1 MTRESP
7 GALLEIA
14 VDVAWRAGRVTLA
27 HFQTGVTAELKADQ
41 SFVTIA
47 DRESERLAREL
58 IEARFPHDGILGE
71 EFGETRSGAR
81 RRWVLDPIDGTNSF
95 VRGVP
100 LYGVLVGVEEEG
112 AAIVGVL
119 HFPALGETVCAAL
132 GEGCWWNGRRAR
144 VSECTRIG
152 DAVALTSDEE
162 SIQRHARAEGWNRLR
177 NRTRFT
183 RTWGDC
189 YGYALVATG
198 RAEVMVDAIVS
209 AWDTTAVRPVIQ
221 EAGGVF
227 TDWDGIA
234 SHTSGHAIAT
244 NAALAQEVRS
254 LLGGDA

>member
-7 GALLEIA
+7 GTLLELA
-14 VDVAWRAGRVTLA
+14 VDVAWRAGRLTLA

-47 DRESERLAREL
+47 DRESERVAREL

-71 EFGETRSGAR
+71 EFGETRAGAL
-81 RRWVLDPIDGTNSF
+81 RRWILDPIDGTNSF

-112 AAIVGVL
+112 VAVVGVL

-132 GEGCWWNGRRAR
+132 GEGCWWNGRRAL
-144 VSECTRIG
+144 VSDCSRLE
-152 DAVALTSDEE
+152 DAVALTSDAE
-162 SIQRHARAEGWNRLR
+162 SMQPHGRAEGWNRLR
-177 NRTRFT
+177 SRTRFT

-198 RAEVMVDAIVS
+198 RAEIMADPIMSV
-209 AWDTTAVRPVIQ
+209 WDTAAVRPVIQ
-221 EAGGVF
+221 ESGGVF
-227 TDWDGIA
+227 TDWNGID

-244 NAALAQEVRS
+244 NAALAKEVRS
-254 LLGGDA
+254 LLGDDS

>member
-7 GALLEIA
+7 ATLLELA
-14 VDVAWRAGRVTLA
+14 VTVAWRAGRVTLA

-47 DRESERLAREL
+47 DRESERVAREL

-112 AAIVGVL
+112 AAIAGVL

-132 GEGCWWNGRRAR
+132 GEGCWWNGRRAL
-144 VSECTRIG
+144 VSDCNKL
-152 DAVALTSDEE
+152 DAAVALTSDAENIE
-162 SIQRHARAEGWNRLR
+162 RHGRGEGWNRLR
-177 NRTRFT
+177 SRARFT

-198 RAEVMVDAIVS
+198 RAEIMVDPIVS
-209 AWDTTAVRPVIQ
+209 TWDTAAVRPVIQ

-227 TDWDGIA
+227 TDWNGAA

-244 NAALAQEVRS
+244 NAALASEVRA
-254 LLGGDA
+254 LLGGEL

>member
-7 GALLEIA
+7 ATLLELA
-14 VDVAWRAGRVTLA
+14 VTVAWRAGRVTLA

-47 DRESERLAREL
+47 DRESEHVAREL
-58 IEARFPHDGILGE
+58 IEARFPNDGILGE
-71 EFGETRSGAR
+71 EFGETRSSAR

-112 AAIVGVL
+112 AAIAGVL

-132 GEGCWWNGRRAR
+132 GEGCWWNGRRAL
-144 VSECTRIG
+144 VSDCNKL
-152 DAVALTSDEE
+152 DAAVALTSDAENIE
-162 SIQRHARAEGWNRLR
+162 RHGRGEGWNRLR
-177 NRTRFT
+177 SRARFT

-198 RAEVMVDAIVS
+198 RAEIMVDPIVS
-209 AWDTTAVRPVIQ
+209 AWDTAAVRPVIQ

-227 TDWDGIA
+227 TDWNGAA

-244 NAALAQEVRS
+244 NAALASEVRA
-254 LLGGDA
+254 LLGGEL